1 MVQGRHCSEGSTLT
15 GSIDEKTMLFAAT
28 DGAGAVIQIA
38 WWESVFGLK
47 QIARRVGT

>member
-1 MVQGRHCSEGSTLT
+1 MIEGSHSSQGSTLT

-28 DGAGAVIQIA
+28 DGARAVIQIA